1 VESAKSVESR
11 EAKKDTGRIGVENTA
26 LVVIDMQRAFLDKGA
41 PLECPGAEALVPGID
56 EIAAVCRS
64 LRIPVIFV
72 KVLRFREVRETLAHL
87 AG

>member
-1 VESAKSVESR
+1 MK
-11 EAKKDTGRIGVENTA
+11 T
-26 LVVIDMQRAFLDKGA
+26 QRSSSSTCSGLFLDKGA

-56 EIAAVCRS
+56 EIAAACRS

-72 KVLRFREVRETLAHL
+72 KVLRFSEVRETLAHL